1 MIRGLYSAGAA
12 LETAAANQ
20 EVFAENL
27 AHANTPGYRR
37 HGLTFDATQQTIPQG
52 GRPTVGGVQNNG
64 SFTFFTPGPIQQT
77 NNPLDLAISGDAFFV
92 LDGPK
97 GPVYT
102 RNGSFQIDAQGQLR
116 SQSGLRVRGRGGNI
130 TLPQDAA
137 KIRIGADGAVLVNGA
152 EVGRLDLATFE
163 DKSQMRRVGPTLFE
177 GPAPGRPLP
186 GAVRVEQGY
195 REGSN
200 VQVVDEMVS
209 MMLGMRQYEAAERA
223 MRSLTDAIS
232 LNTKPQG

>member
-12 LETAAANQ
+12 LETATANQ
-20 EVFAENL
+20 EVSAENL
-27 AHANTPGYRR
+27 AHATTPGYRR
-37 HGLTFDATQQTIPQG
+37 QGLSFDATQQS
-52 GRPTVGGVQNNG
+52 VGSAAAGTGAANG
-64 SFTFFTPGPIQQT
+64 NSFTFFTPGPIQQT

-92 LDGPK
+92 LEGAR

-102 RNGSFQIDAQGQLR
+102 RNGSFEMNAHGELQTKSGLKVQGQ
-116 SQSGLRVRGRGGNI
+116 GGRI
-130 TLPQDAA
+130 TIPPGASE
-137 KIRIGADGAVLVNGA
+137 IRINVDGTILADGAN
-152 EVGRLDLATFE
+152 VGRLDLARF
-163 DKSQMRRVGPTLFE
+163 DDRNQLRRAGPTLFE
-177 GPAPGRPLP
+177 GPAPKQPELGSYRI
-186 GAVRVEQGY
+186 EQGY

-223 MRSLTDAIS
+223 MRSLADAVG